1 MLAVVAACALA
12 WMDRQKEIVM
22 TDKPQN
28 PAKDGFTDNRLFLR
42 DGSTMI
48 TTTDTVGAMILGILG
63 LILLVAL
70 LRSQAR
76 NRALVAQLSQQ
87 SQ

>member
-1 MLAVVAACALA
+1 M
-12 WMDRQKEIVM
+12 M
-22 TDKPQN
+22 TEKPQN
-28 PAKDGFTDNRLFLR
+28 PANDEHTDNGLFLR
-42 DGSTMI
+42 DGSQII

-63 LILLVAL
+63 VILLVAL

-87 SQ
+87 S

>member
-1 MLAVVAACALA
+1 
-12 WMDRQKEIVM
+12 M

-28 PAKDGFTDNRLFLR
+28 PTNDGPADSQTAL
-42 DGSTMI
+42 DGSQI
-48 TTTDTVGAMILGILG
+48 VTTTDTVGAMILGILG